1 MKKEKIVNNNG
12 ITLLALVITIII
24 LLILAS
30 ITVYSGMGTVRF
42 SKYTSFKTEMK
53 LLQAKVDEFYSL
65 KKEEF
70 DSNGIE
76 MTQEQREIF
85 NVSEVSNILLSK
97 QKDLETLEKDFK
109 YYSKDVLNNLGIE
122 GITGNYF
129 ININERIIISSEPFT
144 YDGVNYY
151 MLEQIDDGGYNV
163 SYSKNLGKVTFDASS
178 SIVDG
183 EKGIIKLSNIKS
195 ENYVEKWQIRYRE
208 KGQQNWIVTNEF
220 FGNSYDI
227 DVDKI
232 CDYEIQI
239 FHGNEIESDIVTI
252 SVGKPE
258 QPSDSELT
266 EIQKNNGVIEIMFL
280 KGTGYGV
287 TNIPNEPILKDN
299 MKAVYWDETGKEI
312 TEGDSDFDK
321 ARWYDYVAQTS
332 GTENGG
338 TSQWA
343 NAKVTVDGID
353 SYFVWIP
360 RYAYRIVYFDT
371 EENENLYRN
380 SSSQDEST
388 SQGIT
393 GYSDARGIVD
403 SSGKRPLNVDTKL
416 AISVN
421 EKYFMPHSAF
431 EGDTSKGGW
440 SENITG
446 MWVAKYESSKNV
458 NQKPVSIPNVGN
470 WKDLTISEMY
480 ILAENYNGELN
491 SHLTKNSE
499 WGAVAYLSESK
510 YGRNGTELA
519 INNSSSYI
527 TGNSGGSSNA
537 TAQSGVTY
545 PYNTQQGGLAS
556 TTGNIY
562 GVYDMSGNS
571 WEYVANYYNKS
582 EEEDLYTTN
591 AGALVNEDR
600 TSNEYVTV
608 YDNIELSRGYLPGDA
623 TYETSGWN
631 NNYAQFYNSKFPF
644 LSRGGFYKG
653 YSDDGAE
660 ISGLFAFGPS
670 QGYSYNGDTF
680 RMTLIVTDSYN

>member
-403 SSGKRPLNVDTKL
+403 SNGKRPLNVDTKL

-446 MWVAKYESSKNV
+446 IWVAKYESSKNV

-527 TGNSGGSSNA
+527 TGNSEGSSNA

-591 AGALVNEDR
+591 AGALVNDDR

-631 NNYAQFYNSKFPF
+631 NDYAQFYNSKFPF
-644 LSRGGFYKG
+644 LSRGGFYEG
-653 YSDDGAE
+653 YSDGGAE
-660 ISGLFAFGPS
+660 FSGLFAFGPS

>member
-53 LLQAKVDEFYSL
+53 LLQAKVDGFYSL

-312 TEGDSDFDK
+312 TDSDFDK

-403 SSGKRPLNVDTKL
+403 SNGKRPLNVDTKL

-527 TGNSGGSSNA
+527 TGNSEGSSNA

-591 AGALVNEDR
+591 AGALVNDDR